1 MAVITITANQTIRQL
16 VDKDDILFLAA
27 GVSIA
32 TTAQDGIET
41 GGFDD
46 DNVRLMIEGSVFGAD
61 AGIDLIGSTTS
72 VSTGFG
78 NHSVHVGKTGS
89 VTGAGKHG
97 IEMLGQD
104 NELVNDGSIVSLF
117 DGGAALFQNGDDAS
131 IQNHGTMSGDFGLL
145 LLGDGD
151 SSDIVNTGVMSGR
164 TAAIRASGQS
174 INLVNT
180 GTITVAKGSGGGEAI
195 DILNGSSSPN
205 YITNTGTIVGDIS
218 GALDQS
224 LDLVNSGYINGLVE
238 LSNQADMFDGRGG
251 TVNGAVAGLGGDDIY
266 IVDDATI
273 TIWESAHG
281 GTDTVRS
288 SVDFRLAE
296 FVEDL
301 TLLGASDLSG
311 TGNFGSNRIIGNDGD
326 NRLNGGSGD
335 DTLLGGVGDDD
346 LRGGRHDDRL
356 TGGEGNDIL
365 RGNGGADELNG
376 GDGDDILI
384 GGGGRDRLRGGEDS
398 DVFRFNSAAQTP
410 NTNRANFILDFT
422 KGEDLVDL
430 TRMSTD
436 TLDFIGGAGFSGS
449 GAGELRFTT
458 NGSKTQV
465 RIDVDGDGSADA
477 RIVFVGMTSVAESDF
492 LL

>member
-16 VDKDDILFLAA
+16 VDKDDILFLDA

-32 TTAQDGIET
+32 TTTQDGIET

-46 DNVRLMIEGSVFGAD
+46 DNVRLMIEGSVFGAN
-61 AGIDLIGSTTS
+61 AGIDLVGSTTTM
-72 VSTGFG
+72 STGFG

-104 NELVNDGSIVSLF
+104 NELVNDGSVVSLF
-117 DGGAALFQNGDDAS
+117 DGGAALYQSGDDAS
-131 IQNHGTMSGDFGLL
+131 IQNHGSMSGDFGIL

-151 SSDIVNTGVMSGR
+151 SSDIVNTGVISGR

-224 LDLVNSGYINGLVE
+224 LDLINSGTITGLVE
-238 LSNQADMFDGRGG
+238 LSNQSDTFDGRGG
-251 TVNGAVAGLGGDDIY
+251 TVNGAIAGLGGDDVY

-273 TIWESAHG
+273 TIWESSQG

-288 SVDFRLAE
+288 TVDFRLTE
-296 FVEDL
+296 FVENL
-301 TLLGASDLSG
+301 TLLGSSDLSG
-311 TGNFGSNRIIGNDGD
+311 TGNSGSNRINGNDGD

-335 DTLLGGVGDDD
+335 DTLWGSVGDDD
-346 LRGGRHDDRL
+346 LRGGRHNDTL
-356 TGGEGNDIL
+356 YGGEDNDVL

-384 GGGGRDRLRGGEDS
+384 GGGGRDRLRGGEDA
-398 DVFRFNSAAQTP
+398 DVFRFNTAAQTP
-410 NTNRANFILDFT
+410 NSNKADIILDFVQ
-422 KGEDLVDL
+422 GEDLVDL

-436 TLDFIGGAGFSGS
+436 TLDFIGGASFS
-449 GAGELRFTT
+449 GAGAGEVRFTT
-458 NGSKTQV
+458 NANKTLV
-465 RIDVDGDGSADA
+465 RVDVDGDGTADA
-477 RIVFVGMTSVAESDF
+477 RIVFVGMTSVSESDF